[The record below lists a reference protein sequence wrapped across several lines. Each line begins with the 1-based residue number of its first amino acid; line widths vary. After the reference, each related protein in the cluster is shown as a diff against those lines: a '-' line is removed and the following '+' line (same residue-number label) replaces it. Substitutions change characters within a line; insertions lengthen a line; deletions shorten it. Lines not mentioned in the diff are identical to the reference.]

1 MGYPTEANIAEN
13 QLSVLCGFAGINL
26 TQKNNHTDFSSSSN
40 TCNRITLNRVV
51 ESDLK
56 CLPAIFNL
64 KRHYLKQPHQEKHV
78 KMFSRRG
85 KKESQEKKRV
95 YC

>member
-40 TCNRITLNRVV
+40 TCN
-51 ESDLK
+51 
-56 CLPAIFNL
+56 
-64 KRHYLKQPHQEKHV
+64 
-78 KMFSRRG
+78 
-85 KKESQEKKRV
+85 
-95 YC
+95 